1 MTDDYIALDLE
12 TTGLNPKLDKII
24 EIGAVRVRKGRT
36 EDTFHSL
43 VNPGRAVEERVSELT
58 GIDDGMLAGAPDM
71 GQLLKP
77 LLAFI
82 GGDILIGHRILFDYS
97 FLKKEAVNQ
106 GVSFEK
112 EGIDTLKLARK
123 FLPDLES
130 RRLEYLCRYYG
141 IGHLA
146 HRALGD
152 AQAASD
158 LYLKLSGLF
167 GGEDGEGGKS
177 AFKPEPLIYQVKKE
191 TPITKPQK
199 ERLYKLLDKHKI
211 TIGYEVDKLTRSE
224 ADRLMDQ
231 ILAKYGR

>member
-130 RRLEYLCRYYG
+130 RRLAYRCR
-141 IGHLA
+141 
-146 HRALGD
+146 
-152 AQAASD
+152 
-158 LYLKLSGLF
+158 
-167 GGEDGEGGKS
+167 
-177 AFKPEPLIYQVKKE
+177 
-191 TPITKPQK
+191 
-199 ERLYKLLDKHKI
+199 
-211 TIGYEVDKLTRSE
+211 
-224 ADRLMDQ
+224 
-231 ILAKYGR
+231 